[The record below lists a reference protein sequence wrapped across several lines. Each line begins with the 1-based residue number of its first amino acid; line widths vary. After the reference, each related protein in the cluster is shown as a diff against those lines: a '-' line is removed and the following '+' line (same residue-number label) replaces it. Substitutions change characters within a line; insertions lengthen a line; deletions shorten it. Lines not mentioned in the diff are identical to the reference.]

1 MGKSRPLPAPPQP
14 ERRRPRRG
22 GSGSTTDSGRPRS
35 PCSLRVWPYLARAA
49 ARPDQYFMGEGA
61 PVTSPAL
68 SRKAPPSPAARPGD
82 APREASIPSAP
93 AQTDTAL
100 NALRLPRHAPG
111 PPHPLWSTKPQVHA
125 THLHTATRTHHR
137 ARHALYKDDNTNK
150 TTGTH
155 HTQRASHQD
164 AQHTHIHTPDASQTH
179 ITQRC
184 IHHRPTCTSHTRH
197 PATHAQ
203 THTTHRASP
212 QRPSDISLRGPFT
225 TDTHTYIQTLSLTHM
240 HTHTQYASTETLRRS
255 PWIHKHTPHTAQGH
269 HPSWSQGLPSR
280 CGHGSGEGQAG
291 LSSCP
296 PGPGLA
302 PCG

>member
-1 MGKSRPLPAPPQP
+1 
-14 ERRRPRRG
+14 
-22 GSGSTTDSGRPRS
+22 
-35 PCSLRVWPYLARAA
+35 
-49 ARPDQYFMGEGA
+49 MGEGA
-61 PVTSPAL
+61 PVTSPAQ
-68 SRKAPPSPAARPGD
+68 SRKAPPSPAAHPGD
-82 APREASIPSAP
+82 TPGKPAYPRPQPRQTLPSTHSAFP
-93 AQTDTAL
+93 G
-100 NALRLPRHAPG
+100 HAPG
-111 PPHPLWSTKPQVHA
+111 PRTLSGAQSPRCTPHTCTLPLG
-125 THLHTATRTHHR
+125 HTTEPDT
-137 ARHALYKDDNTNK
+137 LYKDDDTNK

-155 HTQRASHQD
+155 HTQRAGHQD

-179 ITQRC
+179 ITQRR

-225 TDTHTYIQTLSLTHM
+225 TDTHVRTNSLSYTHA
-240 HTHTQYASTETLRRS
+240 HTHSIPPQRPPDVHHGYTSTRPILPR
-255 PWIHKHTPHTAQGH
+255 PPN
-269 HPSWSQGLPSR
+269 PSWSQGLPSH

-296 PGPGLA
+296 PGPGLG